1 MRSGRLGRLVGRSA
15 ILAALGI
22 AGLGLATQHVT
33 SDGDMILADWTWESV
48 SVEPTP
54 APGPAGEPTAGSEI
68 ANVSIMDWT
77 WE

>member
-22 AGLGLATQHVT
+22 AGLGLTTQQLA
-33 SDGDMILADWTWESV
+33 SDGDMIAADWTWESASVGDAPV
-48 SVEPTP
+48 SD
-54 APGPAGEPTAGSEI
+54 PGGEPAAGGEVAS
-68 ANVSIMDWT
+68 VSATDWS